1 MEALVIGAT
10 GLVGKTLT
18 QQLLDSNYY
27 TSVRVLVRRKTFT
40 SHPKLHEVVVDF
52 DSLADCF
59 CVADHVFCTLGTT
72 IKRAGSKQ
80 AFRKVD
86 FEYPLTFAK
95 KCLQGGSRVFC
106 LVTAMGA
113 DSKSLIFYNQVK
125 GNIEDAVTELPI
137 PQIGIF
143 RPSMLLGNREEH
155 RLGESIGQRV
165 MEIFDFLIPAKYKA
179 ISVDKVARAMVL
191 FAQQQQL
198 GVTIVESDAMLHT
211 HLH

>member
-1 MEALVIGAT
+1 MEALIIGAT

-18 QQLLDSNYY
+18 HQLLNSDYY
-27 TSVRVLVRRKTFT
+27 TSVRVLVRRKTFAP
-40 SHPKLHEVVVDF
+40 HPKLHEVVVDF
-52 DSLADCF
+52 DSLTDCL

-86 FEYPLTFAK
+86 YEYPFLFAQ
-95 KCLQGGSRVFC
+95 KCAQGGSSVFC

-113 DSKSLIFYNQVK
+113 DSKSMIFYNQVK
-125 GNIEDAVTELPI
+125 GDVEQAISQLSI

-155 RLGESIGQRV
+155 RLGEVIGQRV
-165 MEIFDFLIPAKYKA
+165 METFDFLIPDKYKA
-179 ISVDKVARAMVL
+179 ISADKVAQAMVQ
-191 FAQQQQL
+191 FAQQQHL
-198 GVTIVESDAMLHT
+198 GVNIIESDAMLHLT
-211 HLH
+211 

>member
-1 MEALVIGAT
+1 MEALIIGAT

-18 QQLLDSNYY
+18 QQLLDANYY
-27 TSVRVLVRRKTFT
+27 TSVRVLVRRKTFAP
-40 SHPKLHEVVVDF
+40 HPKLHEVIIDF
-52 DSLADCF
+52 ESLTDCL

-86 FEYPLTFAK
+86 YEYPLTFAN

-125 GNIEDAVTELPI
+125 GDVEQAITQLPI

-143 RPSMLLGNREEH
+143 RPSMLVGNREEH

-179 ISVDKVARAMVL
+179 ISADKVARAMVL
-191 FAQQQQL
+191 FAQQEQP
-198 GVTIVESDAMLHT
+198 GVTIMESDAMLNID
-211 HLH
+211 